1 MSFEQCPQ
9 FETFKGQTLL
19 GIDFG
24 TKVTGL
30 SIYAPGRDPFPI
42 IHGKIIFENEEKL
55 VKELARIVSDEC
67 VDILVLGLP
76 LYLDGKESEATKRVK
91 KIAQLIQGKI
101 NLPLYLQDETLTTYE
116 AQERMKNSPRYNFKV
131 DMKAID
137 ELSAVIILEDF
148 MRAEF
153 LKKLGDDLST

>member
-1 MSFEQCPQ
+1 MSFDQSPQ
-9 FETFKGQTLL
+9 FETFKGQILL

-24 TKVTGL
+24 TRVTGL
-30 SIYAPGRDPFPI
+30 SIYTPGRDPFPI
-42 IHGKIIFENEEKL
+42 IHGKIIFESEEKL
-55 VKELARIVSDEC
+55 VKELARIVSNEC
-67 VDILVLGLP
+67 VDVIVLGLP
-76 LYLDGKESEATKRVK
+76 LYLDGKESEATKKVK
-91 KIAQLIQGKI
+91 NIAQLIHKGI
-101 NLPLYLQDETLTTYE
+101 NLPIYLQDETLTTYE